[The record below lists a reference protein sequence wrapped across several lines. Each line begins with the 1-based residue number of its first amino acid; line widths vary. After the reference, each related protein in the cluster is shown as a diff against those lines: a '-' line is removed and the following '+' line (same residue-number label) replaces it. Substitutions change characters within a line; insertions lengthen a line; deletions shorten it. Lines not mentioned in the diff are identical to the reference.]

1 MAVQKQTMS
10 HSLLTLLYRESI
22 PNNGV
27 ARAKALMWYVL
38 GKCNRQKDGQ
48 CDRNILTRAQKER
61 KQREIQRGKR
71 AQTNGVIVRHFYLS
85 LNAIEIHWRILIKV
99 IK

>member
-1 MAVQKQTMS
+1 MAAQKPTMG
-10 HSLLTLLYRESI
+10 HSLLTLLYRKSI

-27 ARAKALMWYVL
+27 ASAKALMWHVL

-48 CDRNILTRAQKER
+48 CDRNILTRAQKEI

-71 AQTNGVIVRHFYLS
+71 AQTNGVIVRHLYLI
-85 LNAIEIHWRILIKV
+85 LNAIESHWRILIKV
-99 IK
+99 VK